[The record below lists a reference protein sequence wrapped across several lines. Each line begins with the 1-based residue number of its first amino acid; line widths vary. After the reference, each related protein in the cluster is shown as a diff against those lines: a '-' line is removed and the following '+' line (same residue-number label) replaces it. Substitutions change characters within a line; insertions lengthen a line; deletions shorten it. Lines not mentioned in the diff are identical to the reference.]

1 MTAVGKI
8 LAIINLLFSLA
19 VGALVIMVF
28 ITRTNWKRG
37 FDELNGR
44 YQIALASEQAYKT
57 ENEKVAKEA
66 DARVAKA
73 EARVKQLQND
83 LAVQVGINDGLR
95 ADLVMKSKQAT
106 KGDATAQAGVA
117 EITKRQ
123 ESEEKLRLTL
133 KEADEKYRQI
143 LRQNSKLYDEKVA
156 AEIEM
161 KAAVERAQRLEGQ
174 MQDMTKE
181 LVRVR
186 SGGGSVARG
195 AGGRNPPPENV
206 EGLIKTIDPRSN
218 RMTLTIGSDAGLS
231 RGHTL
236 EVYRLN
242 RMVPDQSKYLGT
254 IRIVEVTAT
263 QAVGQPVGRLA
274 APPQP
279 GDQVS
284 AHIFGGG

>member
-1 MTAVGKI
+1 
-8 LAIINLLFSLA
+8 
-19 VGALVIMVF
+19 
-28 ITRTNWKRG
+28 
-37 FDELNGR
+37 
-44 YQIALASEQAYKT
+44 
-57 ENEKVAKEA
+57 
-66 DARVAKA
+66 
-73 EARVKQLQND
+73 
-83 LAVQVGINDGLR
+83 
-95 ADLVMKSKQAT
+95 
-106 KGDATAQAGVA
+106 
-117 EITKRQ
+117 
-123 ESEEKLRLTL
+123 
-133 KEADEKYRQI
+133 
-143 LRQNSKLYDEKVA
+143 VA
-156 AEIEM
+156 AKIEM
-161 KAAVERAQRLEGQ
+161 KAAVDRAQRLEGQ

-186 SGGGSVARG
+186 SGSGSVARG
-195 AGGRNPPPENV
+195 SGSRNPPPENV

-218 RMTLTIGSDAGLS
+218 LMTLTIGSDAGLS

-263 QAVGQPVGRLA
+263 QAVGQPVGRLS